1 MDTTITDHGP
11 LARNAWTGAA
21 FLLGVLW
28 LMLFFPAW
36 SLGFWQ
42 AWIYWA
48 IFSISVILVTRYFL
62 GTDPELI
69 RKRLPA
75 GPGAERERS
84 QKIIQAIMT
93 LAFILLMLLPGID
106 HRSGWSAVPV
116 WAVIA
121 GDFIVMIGFLIVF
134 LTFREN
140 SFTSAIIEV
149 GEGQNV
155 VSTGP
160 YAIVR
165 HPMYAGASLLIL
177 ATPFALGS
185 YWDLLPAFLMIAGVA
200 LRLLEEERFLTLN
213 LPGYREYCDKTR
225 FRLIPFI
232 W

>member
-1 MDTTITDHGP
+1 MEQNL
-11 LARNAWTGAA
+11 LARKAWAGAV
-21 FLLGVLW
+21 FLLIALW
-28 LMLFFPAW
+28 IMLFLPAW

-48 IFSISVILVTRYFL
+48 LFSVSVILITRYFL
-62 GTDPELI
+62 RTDPELI
-69 RKRLPA
+69 KSRLPA

-84 QKIIQAIMT
+84 QKIIQTCMT
-93 LAFILLMLLPGID
+93 VSFILLMLLPGID
-106 HRSGWSAVPV
+106 HRSGWSEVPV
-116 WAVIA
+116 YAVIA
-121 GDFIVMIGFLIVF
+121 ADIIAGIGFSVVF

-140 SFTSAIIEV
+140 RFTSAIIEV
-149 GEGQNV
+149 GRDQTV

-185 YWDLLPAFLMIAGVA
+185 FLALIPALLIIAGVIV
-200 LRLLEEERFLTLN
+200 RLIEEEKFLAVH
-213 LPGYREYCDKTR
+213 LPGYREYCRKTR
-225 FRLIPFI
+225 FRLVPFV